1 MKKEKNLGGR
11 PKAFID
17 DVAVVLPISVPS
29 KERERLRIKWNKD
42 LDEFRIKFY
51 RYTVMKL

>member
-1 MKKEKNLGGR
+1 MKKQKNLGGR

-42 LDEFRIKFY
+42 LDEFRIK
-51 RYTVMKL
+51 K